1 MSGLICFSEV
11 KRLVI
16 VLFVL
21 VSTITL
27 GQQGFEMQPEPI
39 KVKDSTPVFNHQL
52 SAGIGLHS
60 SFSKDRYEPPS
71 VYYLQHIDYT
81 EPHGGYYFINKTRPI
96 VEISHT
102 LISKWG
108 ISFKTEVSY
117 FNYAF
122 VQQSN
127 IDSINKYIPDSI
139 NTFLYYRY
147 TSNDIE
153 LRTSLGF
160 CKKRFR
166 GFVGLKIAFLGYS
179 HSYKEDKYGVISKM
193 EPARILKRTYIY
205 PTARVYYIL
214 NYSGKFQ
221 FPLFIGVD
229 MYRKSN
235 YDFMLGIEITF
246 LNK

>member
-39 KVKDSTPVFNHQL
+39 KVKDTIAVFNHQL

-60 SFSKDRYEPPS
+60 SFSKDWYIPPS
-71 VYYLQHIDYT
+71 GYPTKDQL
-81 EPHGGYYFINKTRPI
+81 PHGGYYWIFDKIPPI
-96 VEISHT
+96 FGISHT
-102 LISKWG
+102 MISKWG
-108 ISFKTEVSY
+108 ISFKTEVNY
-117 FNYAF
+117 FNDAF

-147 TSNDIE
+147 ASNDIE
-153 LRTSLGF
+153 LRASLGF
-160 CKKRFR
+160 CKKKFR
-166 GFVGLKIAFLGYS
+166 GFVGLKTAFLQFPSWYE
-179 HSYKEDKYGVISKM
+179 EDRHGNIS
-193 EPARILKRTYIY
+193 RDRSIRFLKRLRID
-205 PTARVYYIL
+205 PTARVYYIF
-214 NYSGKFQ
+214 NYTGKLQ
-221 FPLFIGVD
+221 FPVFIGID